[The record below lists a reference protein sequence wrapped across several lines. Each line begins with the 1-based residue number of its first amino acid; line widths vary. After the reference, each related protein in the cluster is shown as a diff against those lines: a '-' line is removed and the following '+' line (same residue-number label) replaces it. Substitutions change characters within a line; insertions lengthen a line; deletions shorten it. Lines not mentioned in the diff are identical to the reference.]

1 MMRVLAVM
9 AMVFMMSSAQVQ
21 AADFTLSSPQLTES
35 KGITLS
41 EVYNGF
47 GCTGKNISPD
57 LIWKNAPAGTKS
69 FAISVYDPD
78 APTGSGWWHWLAF
91 NIPAGT
97 TGIKKGA
104 GTGQAEMPAGT
115 IQSIS
120 DFDTTGY
127 GGPCPPVGDKPH
139 RYIFKVYALK
149 VAKLDLSPDTLPAQV
164 GFNINANK
172 LGEASFEMTY
182 GRK

>member
-1 MMRVLAVM
+1 MTRIITMMVM
-9 AMVFMMSSAQVQ
+9 LFVMSATQVQ
-21 AADFTLSSPQLTES
+21 AAEFTLSSPQFTGTQ
-35 KGITLS
+35 GITLK
-41 EVYNGF
+41 EVYSGF
-47 GCTGKNISPD
+47 GCTGQNISPG

-91 NIPAGT
+91 NIPAT
-97 TGIKKGA
+97 TTEIKQGA
-104 GTGQAEMPAGT
+104 GSGQAEVPAGT

-127 GGPCPPVGDKPH
+127 GGPCPPAGDKPH

-164 GFNINANK
+164 GFNIHANK

-182 GRK
+182 GR